1 MVFFFKRPFGI
12 FPALFCFSQAQEE
25 ILVPL
30 HSLWQVLPPFTT
42 RKTVR
47 HLKWKRTL
55 WSLCGRDTG
64 GRGSQHGSSVQVKR
78 TCPPCSHPRC
88 VTPRRSH
95 RTSRRAGPGPAT
107 SCPAALPTLRPERRV
122 FSLFSS
128 AHSVVS
134 RNREGPRADQTLSF

>member
-88 VTPRRSH
+88 VYMLSSSVYSSLH
-95 RTSRRAGPGPAT
+95 FHTSCLCLRRAAT
-107 SCPAALPTLRPERRV
+107 V
-122 FSLFSS
+122 QIFIM
-128 AHSVVS
+128 
-134 RNREGPRADQTLSF
+134 LSKLSHEIF